1 MPTVAKHTG
10 GPGRPRQ
17 ETRAPAVREA
27 LLQAARDYFSSRG
40 FQRASLRAIASR
52 AKVNPAMVH
61 YYFGNKEGLFIAMLS
76 ETVGPLINELES
88 LNERDAGREALRG
101 FLRQYAETLLKEPWL
116 PNLLV
121 REVMFQ
127 EGEVREAFIGRFA
140 SRASG
145 SLRGL
150 LERDIEGGDL
160 PGHLDPAL
168 GALGILSLIVF
179 PFIAQPAVERAFKL
193 DIDEDF
199 VERLTDHTVAL
210 FFGAA
215 NEPVHGDPKCEQE

>member
-1 MPTVAKHTG
+1 VAKQPG

-17 ETRAPAVREA
+17 EARALAVREA

-40 FQRASLRAIASR
+40 FQKASLRAIASR

-61 YYFGNKEGLFIAMLS
+61 YYFGNKEGLFITMLS

-88 LNERDAGREALRG
+88 LNERDAGPDALRG
-101 FLRQYAETLLKEPWL
+101 FLRHYARTLLKEPWL

-127 EGEVREAFIGRFA
+127 EGAVREAFIGRFA

-150 LERDIEGGDL
+150 LERDVEGGDL
-160 PGHLDPAL
+160 PGHVDPVF

-215 NEPVHGDPKCEQE
+215 NEPVHGDPECEQE